1 MPEIKLPYKD
11 EESRIFGKIKR
22 PRINVEIFSKV
33 RKDWILVV
41 DLLAD
46 TGADISVLP
55 AFIGKLLVDDITT
68 GKYVEIK
75 GIEPSAV
82 LIAFI
87 HELKMKVKG
96 KEFEL
101 PIALAESNNV
111 PSILG
116 RVNGLDLFDAN
127 FVEGKELRIVWK

>member
-1 MPEIKLPYKD
+1 LPEIKFPYKD

-22 PRINVEIFSKV
+22 PRIDVEIFSEV
-33 RKDWILVV
+33 RKEWIMVL

-75 GIEPSAV
+75 GIDPSAV
-82 LIAFI
+82 LIAFV
-87 HELKMKVKG
+87 HELKMKING

-127 FVEGKELRIVWK
+127 FIEGKELKIVWK